1 LPGTTAEY
9 DAPGER
15 STAIELR
22 GERAGICRSEGVNP
36 GQIPYIAAMP
46 KAPQK
51 AAVTP
56 APPAPA
62 AIKSAA
68 KGDHVFLVDGSS
80 YIFRAYHALPPLNR
94 KSDGLQVNA
103 VLGFCNML
111 WKLLR
116 DMPETDRPTHLA
128 IVFDKSE
135 VTFRNKIYADY
146 KAHRPPAPDDLIPQF
161 ALIREAVHA
170 FDLPC
175 LEQGGFEADDLI
187 ATYARLACERGATTT
202 IVSSDKDLM
211 QLVNDCVTMYD
222 TMKDRRIGIPE
233 VIEKFGV
240 PPEKVVEVQALAGDS
255 TDNVPGV
262 PGIGIK
268 TAAQLISDYGDLESL
283 LARAP
288 EIKQPKRREAL
299 IENAEKARISR
310 QLVLLDDKVALE
322 VPLDDLAVHEPDP
335 RKLIAFL
342 KAMEFTTLTRRVAEY
357 SQIDPADV
365 SADEQL
371 KSGSSPTAAATP
383 SSSASA
389 GGSAPGKPAAAPQR
403 SGDPRTDKSAMS
415 KGTPL
420 SLAESRAETAKSA
433 RIDRDKYQTVRSL
446 PELSSWL
453 ARIHDFGRVTIDVKA
468 SSIDPMQASICG
480 IALALAPNEAC
491 YIPLA
496 HRQAGDGGGLFDAG
510 LAPDQIKESDAL
522 AALKPILES
531 TGLSKIGYNIKF
543 IAVLLAQHGITLQN
557 VDDILLMSYALD
569 AGRGSHKL
577 DSLAEHVLGHAVLS
591 ESELIGSGKNK
602 LTFEQV
608 AIDRAT
614 THSAEAADVIHRV
627 WRVLKPRLVAERMTG
642 VYETLER
649 PLVPVLARMERRG
662 ISIDRQVL
670 SRLSGD
676 FAQTA
681 ARVEAELQELA
692 GEPINVGSPKQIGDI
707 LFGKMGLSGGT
718 KTKTGAWSTSA
729 SVLDDLAEQGNDF
742 ARKILE
748 WRQVSKLKSTYTDAL
763 PTYVNPQ
770 THRVHTT
777 YALAATTTGRLSSN
791 EPNLQNIPVRT
802 EDGRK
807 IRRAFIATPG
817 HKLVSADYSQIELR
831 LLAEIADIPV
841 LKQAFKDGLDIHAM
855 TASEMFGVPIKD
867 MPSEVRRRAKAIN
880 FGIIYGI
887 SAFGL
892 ANQLGIAREEA
903 SAYIKR
909 YFERFPGIRAYMD
922 ETREFCRK
930 NGYVVT
936 LFGRKCHYPEIKA
949 SNASVRAFNERAA
962 INARLQGTAADI
974 IRRAMTRVEE
984 ALAEKKLSAQMLL
997 QVHDELIFE
1006 VPEDEVAATLPVVQH
1021 VMQDAPFP
1029 AVLLSVPLHVDARA
1043 ADNWDEAH

>member
-1 LPGTTAEY
+1 MPKTASKTP
-9 DAPGER
+9 AKPA
-15 STAIELR
+15 SKTA
-22 GERAGICRSEGVNP
+22 AKPV
-36 GQIPYIAAMP
+36 AAM
-46 KAPQK
+46 A
-51 AAVTP
+51 T
-56 APPAPA
+56 
-62 AIKSAA
+62 A

-116 DMPETDRPTHLA
+116 DMPEDNRPTHLA

-135 VTFRNKIYADY
+135 ITFRNKLYPDY

-161 ALIREAVHA
+161 ALIREAVRA

-175 LEQGGFEADDLI
+175 LEQIGFEADDLI
-187 ATYARLACERGATTT
+187 ATYARQASERGATTT

-211 QLVNDCVTMYD
+211 QLVNDKITMYD
-222 TMKDRRIGIPE
+222 TMKDRRIGREE

-262 PGIGIK
+262 PGIGVK
-268 TAAQLISDYGDLESL
+268 TAAQLIIEYGDLDQL
-283 LARAP
+283 LFRAT

-299 IENAEKARISR
+299 LENAEKARISR
-310 QLVLLDDKVALE
+310 QLVLLDDKVELD
-322 VPLDDLAVHEPDP
+322 VPLDDLTVHEPDA

-342 KAMEFTTLTRRVAEY
+342 KAMEFSTLTRRVADY

-365 SADEQL
+365 EPDPGN
-371 KSGSSPTAAATP
+371 KSGASVFSPLPP
-383 SSSASA
+383 SDVKPEP
-389 GGSAPGKPAAAPQR
+389 GSGHAAAP
-403 SGDPRTDKSAMS
+403 STTKERTKPTGARDDKASS
-415 KGTPL
+415 LKGTPAA
-420 SLAESRAETAKSA
+420 LAETLGEAIRKIAFDRKAYQAIGTLDQLQTFVA
-433 RIDRDKYQTVRSL
+433 RV
-446 PELSSWL
+446 
-453 ARIHDFGRVTIDVKA
+453 HDVGHFAIEAMSD
-468 SSIDPMQASICG
+468 SIDPMQAELSG
-480 IALALAPNEAC
+480 LALALAPNEAC
-491 YIPLA
+491 YVPLG
-496 HRQAGDGGGLFDAG
+496 HKQPGGGAGLFDAG
-510 LAPDQIKESDAL
+510 LAPGQLKAAEAL
-522 AALKPILES
+522 DALKPLLES
-531 TGLSKIGYNIKF
+531 AGIQKVGFNVKF
-543 IAVLLAQHGITLQN
+543 TAVLLAQHGIILRN
-557 VDDILLMSYALD
+557 IDDAQLMSYTLD
-569 AGRGSHKL
+569 AGRGSHAPE
-577 DSLAEHVLGHAVLS
+577 SLAERWFGHAVVNYGGLV
-591 ESELIGSGKNK
+591 GSGKGK
-602 LTFEQV
+602 LTFDQI
-608 AIDRAT
+608 AIDKAAEY
-614 THSAEAADVIHRV
+614 SAESADVTLRL
-627 WRVLKPRLVAERMTG
+627 WQVLKPRLIAERMLS

-649 PLVPVLARMERRG
+649 PLVSVLARMERRG

-681 ARVEAELQELA
+681 ARVEAEIQEIA
-692 GEPINVGSPKQIGDI
+692 GEPVNVGSPKQIGDI
-707 LFGKMGLSGGT
+707 IFGKMGLPGGS
-718 KTKTGAWSTSA
+718 KTKTGAWSTTA
-729 SVLDDLAEQGNDF
+729 QVLDELAEQGHEF
-742 ARKILE
+742 PKKILE

-763 PTYVNPQ
+763 PNYVNPQ

-831 LLAEIADIPV
+831 LLAEIADVPV
-841 LKQAFKDGLDIHAM
+841 LRQAFRDGLDIHAM

-903 SAYIKR
+903 SAYIKK

-922 ETREFCRK
+922 ETKDSCRR
-930 NGYVVT
+930 NGYVTT
-936 LFGRKCHYPEIKA
+936 LFGRKMYYPDIKA
-949 SNASVRAFNERAA
+949 SNASVRAFNERAS

-974 IRRAMTRVEE
+974 IRRAMIRMED

-1006 VPEDEVAATLPVVQH
+1006 VPDDEVAATLPVVQK

-1029 AVLLSVPLHVDARA
+1029 AVILSLPLQVDARA
-1043 ADNWDEAH
+1043 ATNWDEAH